1 MSEAQLNEEGPRSF
15 AVVFQ
20 TIADGE
26 AHTEASEEMQALL
39 KLLQDE
45 ARNTNGSASGSMTI
59 KLGLKVDAKG
69 VATISYSVDVKK
81 PTKKRPGATMWV
93 TKGGNLSP
101 DNPRQQKL
109 PLRDVSSPNEAP
121 RTVEAN
127 VSMREV

>member
-1 MSEAQLNEEGPRSF
+1 MEPSVADEGPRSF

-26 AHTEASEEMQALL
+26 AHTEASEEMQGLL
-39 KLLQDE
+39 KLLQEE
-45 ARNTNGSASGSMTI
+45 ARNTNGTASGSMTI

-69 VATISYSVDVKK
+69 VATIAYSVDVKK
-81 PTKKRPGATMWV
+81 PTRKRPGATMWV

-109 PLRDVSSPNEAP
+109 PLRDVSAPSEQP
-121 RTVEAN
+121 RTVEETATM
-127 VSMREV
+127 MREV